1 MSVFMGSIFV
11 TYFWIAL
18 NALLMKFLKVD
29 GHIIIIFAGI
39 PLIVLLVKKV
49 REYTLER
56 LMKLSID
63 DIKTDLDALI

>member
-1 MSVFMGSIFV
+1 
-11 TYFWIAL
+11 
-18 NALLMKFLKVD
+18 MKFLKVD

-63 DIKTDLDALI
+63 GIKTDLDALI

>member
-1 MSVFMGSIFV
+1 MGSIFV

-29 GHIIIIFAGI
+29 CHIIIIFAGI

-63 DIKTDLDALI
+63 GIKTDLDALI